1 MEIIKVENGYLSNN
15 YILIN
20 DDSAIIIDCSLK
32 LDTLKQI
39 LNGKKLCACI
49 ITHGHFDH
57 FYSLGDIVSYYNCDV
72 YMHERAFSKLSNA
85 TDNASEVFNMPF
97 TLDLSKEKIKFIKDK
112 DILNLL
118 DTEFEIYE
126 AFGHTDDS
134 VLIKCGNNVF
144 TGDFVFEQGYGR
156 TDLSTGSFQM
166 FKKYLKKHLKL
177 LQSSNLFY
185 GH

>member
-1 MEIIKVENGYLSNN
+1 MEIIKVENGFLSNN

-20 DDSAIIIDCSLK
+20 GDNAIIIDCSLE
-32 LDTLKQI
+32 LDKLKQI
-39 LNGKKLCACI
+39 LHGKKLCACI

-57 FYSLGDIVSYYNCDV
+57 FYSLKDITDYYNCDV
-72 YMHERAFSKLSNA
+72 YMHERTFDKLSNPK
-85 TDNASEVFNMPF
+85 DNASEVFDMPF
-97 TLDLSKEKIKFIKDK
+97 AINMSKEEIKFIKDK

-134 VLIKCGNNVF
+134 VIIKMGDNVF

-156 TDLSTGSFQM
+156 TDLSTGSFQE